1 MNGSV
6 RIYTPIHVIMMN
18 NKDLESKRPTL
29 FLLGVISAL
38 SLTLMA
44 FEWRTPEKI
53 YSITGSLEGETLI
66 FETVLP
72 DIVIEPYKPKQ
83 FTSQS
88 QAARQSNSNILK
100 VVPDDM
106 PIMKRGPAM
115 ELLQLNTSERLSD
128 RGLDRTVNRD
138 LAATKS
144 IRALQPHELPYMRL
158 CGHINDDIE
167 RFQCTQMELKKY
179 VVSNFRM
186 PSKDQIKNLPKRVE
200 VTFTIDRYGMITNVT
215 PDKDYHSS
223 LSSELERLMTN
234 IPEMVPA
241 TVSGDRIAVR
251 FELPIVL
258 ERY

>member
-1 MNGSV
+1 
-6 RIYTPIHVIMMN
+6 MMN

-53 YSITGSLEGETLI
+53 YSISTSLGGEDWI
-66 FETVLP
+66 IDKVLP
-72 DIVIEPYKPKQ
+72 PVVIVPDKPKQ
-83 FTSQS
+83 VTTQA
-88 QAARQSNSNILK
+88 QAARLSNSNILK
-100 VVPDDM
+100 IVPDDM
-106 PIMKRGPAM
+106 LVMKRGPAM
-115 ELLQLNTSERLSD
+115 KMLQLNTPNRPAN
-128 RGLDRTVNRD
+128 RGLERSVNRD
-138 LAATKS
+138 LKTTRS
-144 IRALQPHELPYMRL
+144 VRGLQPHELPYMRL
-158 CGHINDDIE
+158 CGHIKDDIE
-167 RFQCTQMELKKY
+167 RFQCTQMELKKH

-186 PSKDQIKNLPKRVE
+186 PSSDQIENLPKRVE
-200 VTFTIDRYGMITNVT
+200 VTFTIDQYGMITNVT

-223 LSSELERLMTN
+223 LTTEIERVMTST
-234 IPEMVPA
+234 PEMVPA